1 MRDELNEALKQLDR
15 VSMVCGRGTDIR
27 EHVDSAR
34 SQVTSALLCVLK
46 READDLREHLAEMHG
61 TERCEAVLGSEHCS
75 FPPDHAG
82 SHSWILDNPPR

>member
-15 VSMVCGRGTDIR
+15 VSMVYARGTDVR
-27 EHVDSAR
+27 EHVDLAR
-34 SQVTSALLCVLK
+34 SQVLSALLCVLK
-46 READDLREHLAEMHG
+46 READDLREHLAETYG
-61 TERCEAVLGSEHCS
+61 AERCEAVLGSERCS